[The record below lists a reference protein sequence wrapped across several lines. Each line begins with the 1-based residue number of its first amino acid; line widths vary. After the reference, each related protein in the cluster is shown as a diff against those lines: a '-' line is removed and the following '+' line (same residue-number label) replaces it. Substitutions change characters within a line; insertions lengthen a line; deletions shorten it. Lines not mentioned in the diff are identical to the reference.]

1 MYVTAHRGFD
11 DYYPENTVG
20 AISRAARTDGVDA
33 VEFDVR
39 RCGSGELVVIHHDH
53 VGTISESS
61 GDVNELSVSELAAV
75 SVEGSGEGVPQ
86 LDEVLD
92 VVPPEIGI
100 NVELKETRIAEDVLD
115 AVSGIDNDVALSAL
129 GANINALWEARLAD
143 ESAALVCNFG
153 VRPSEGVET
162 ADLIGC
168 VSANPHWA
176 ICLAGNTIDRAH
188 DLGLEVHPWPVS
200 SPVVTEVV
208 RRRGVDGIIASTPK
222 AMRPVGEDI
231 DLDGL
236 FRRVSR
242 SA

>member
-1 MYVTAHRGFD
+1 M
-11 DYYPENTVG
+11 
-20 AISRAARTDGVDA
+20 
-33 VEFDVR
+33 
-39 RCGSGELVVIHHDH
+39 
-53 VGTISESS
+53 
-61 GDVNELSVSELAAV
+61 
-75 SVEGSGEGVPQ
+75 
-86 LDEVLD
+86 
-92 VVPPEIGI
+92 
-100 NVELKETRIAEDVLD
+100 
-115 AVSGIDNDVALSAL
+115 
-129 GANINALWEARLAD
+129 
-143 ESAALVCNFG
+143 CNFG

-168 VSANPHWA
+168 VSANSHWA

-222 AMRPVGEDI
+222 AMRPVGESVG
-231 DLDGL
+231 LDEL